1 MKSAQI
7 ITLLQSP
14 VLYHSDHPYPVSFWQ
29 DIGDLFFRRQC
40 THYVSQIL
48 LPGVIAADDLEEA
61 VTKAIKACALAGL
74 PVHRHFQ
81 SIYVCAEETQ
91 KDWLVS
97 DLAFQLIVLNAN
109 VAHPVIARMQVELLC
124 SHLVL

>member
-1 MKSAQI
+1 M
-7 ITLLQSP
+7 LQSP
-14 VLYHSDHPYPVSFWQ
+14 VIYHSANPYPVSFWQ
-29 DIGDLFFRRQC
+29 DIEDLFFRRQC

-48 LPGVIAADDLEEA
+48 PQEIIEADDLEQA
-61 VTKAIKACALAGL
+61 VTRAINACALAGL

-81 SIYVCAEETQ
+81 SIYVCAEEIQ

-109 VAHPVIARMQVELLC
+109 TANSIIAGMQVELL
-124 SHLVL
+124 SGNSFL